1 MGKAE
6 DVEHFHS
13 TSLAV
18 QGTTP
23 GAGSSDGCC
32 LGCSRVR
39 KLVTL
44 RCVLALVLGF
54 AVLLSAVFWLPIFR
68 FGDRGDLDLDYAGWW
83 ALVCVFL
90 SWGILVFWG

>member
-6 DVEHFHS
+6 NGLPYQS
-13 TSLAV
+13 TAHDA
-18 QGTTP
+18 QGTTS

-44 RCVLALVLGF
+44 RCV
-54 AVLLSAVFWLPIFR
+54 AVLLLGVAVILSAVFWLPFFR
-68 FGDRGDLDLDYAGWW
+68 FGDHQDLDLVYEGEY
-83 ALVCVFL
+83 LFFVL
-90 SWGILVFWG
+90 KLGIFFVG